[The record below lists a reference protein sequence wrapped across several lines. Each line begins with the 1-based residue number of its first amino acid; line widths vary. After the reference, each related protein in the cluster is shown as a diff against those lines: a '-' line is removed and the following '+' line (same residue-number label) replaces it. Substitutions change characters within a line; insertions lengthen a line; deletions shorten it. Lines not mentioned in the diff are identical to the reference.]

1 MQEILLFLIS
11 SLALTLMPGPDILFV
26 INQSVVNKKHG
37 IITSLGLCSGLV
49 FHTMFL
55 VFGVSTIIQLNND
68 FIIYLKYFGAIYV
81 LYLGF
86 TELKSNIK
94 SNENIDSKIYL
105 RGLIASFGFKQKGI
119 EYDREKRKKG
129 SSNFKLADLFG
140 LAFDGIL
147 NHSMLPLRLA
157 SIVGILISLIT
168 IFGSLGYLIIKVY
181 YPNTWP
187 PGFATT
193 TILILISISLNGL
206 FLGIIGE
213 YIGRIYNILKKRPN
227 VIIDKKLNI

>member
-105 RGLIASFGFKQKGI
+105 RGLYMNLINPKVLLFFLAYFP
-119 EYDREKRKKG
+119 
-129 SSNFKLADLFG
+129 NFLFSDLIDISVQF
-140 LAFDGIL
+140 LIL
-147 NHSMLPLRLA
+147 GCIF
-157 SIVGILISLIT
+157 IVQALLVFISISLL
-168 IFGSLGYLIIKVY
+168 SSRLIRYVINIKNRSFKYFKFFIYVVIC
-181 YPNTWP
+181 
-187 PGFATT
+187 
-193 TILILISISLNGL
+193 ILILI
-206 FLGIIGE
+206 
-213 YIGRIYNILKKRPN
+213 
-227 VIIDKKLNI
+227 

>member
-1 MQEILLFLIS
+1 MQEILLFLIT

-55 VFGVSTIIQLNND
+55 VFGVSNIIQLNND

-86 TELKSNIK
+86 IELKSNIK

-105 RGLIASFGFKQKGI
+105 RGLYMNLINPKVLLFFLAYFP
-119 EYDREKRKKG
+119 
-129 SSNFKLADLFG
+129 NFLFSDLIDISLQF
-140 LAFDGIL
+140 LIL
-147 NHSMLPLRLA
+147 GCIFIIQALL
-157 SIVGILISLIT
+157 VFILISLL
-168 IFGSLGYLIIKVY
+168 SNRLIHYVINIKNRSFKYFKFFIYVVIC
-181 YPNTWP
+181 
-187 PGFATT
+187 
-193 TILILISISLNGL
+193 ILILL
-206 FLGIIGE
+206 
-213 YIGRIYNILKKRPN
+213 
-227 VIIDKKLNI
+227 